1 MDRREFIAA
10 AGWVVAAV
18 ASTSQAYARFG
29 GGAVLDHAEPGVGLV
44 VSGSPREI
52 RLHFNLGVIAALSSV
67 QVTTSTRAALPV
79 SKPVNDPSDPQ
90 TVIVK
95 LGRALGSGTYKVSW
109 HMISIN
115 QRPTSGTY
123 RFTVS

>member
-1 MDRREFIAA
+1 MDRREFLAGAGSAA
-10 AGWVVAAV
+10 AA
-18 ASTSQAYARFG
+18 ASTSQAYAKFR
-29 GGAVLDHAEPGVGLV
+29 GGAFLDHAVPGVGLT
-44 VSGSPREI
+44 VSGSPSEL
-52 RLHFNLGVIAALSSV
+52 RLHFDLGVIAALSSV
-67 QVTTSTRAALPV
+67 QVITSTGAAIPV

-115 QRPTSGTY
+115 QRPTSGTFH
-123 RFTVS
+123 FTVS